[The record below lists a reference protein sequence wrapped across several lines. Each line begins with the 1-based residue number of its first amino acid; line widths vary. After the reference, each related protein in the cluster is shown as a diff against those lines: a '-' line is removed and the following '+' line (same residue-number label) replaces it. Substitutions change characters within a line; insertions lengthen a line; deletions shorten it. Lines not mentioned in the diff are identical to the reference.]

1 MPALPLQK
9 NTEEHFV
16 VVYLEKEREEYMSQR
31 LFTEILPLYKSKKNR
46 PYVIRIRMR
55 MADRV
60 DSKALRDAV
69 DTTMKRYPYFCVKLA
84 EEGSGFVFA
93 DNKNPVIV
101 ANSPNGIELNSEIS
115 NYHMI
120 AFSCYDNWIVMDIFH
135 GLTDATGAYEV
146 VRTLLFYYCSR
157 RYQVTLSE
165 RGIRTTKDDIAI
177 EEWECPVMNAVDI
190 PTPRR
195 YEMSP
200 PLNPNMVANLP
211 TETFSTVFSVIISE
225 KEFMRFNRDNDGSPG
240 TMVAL
245 ILSRSIAELFPNAH
259 DVIRIILC
267 VNQRKALHAPLA
279 HQSLVGGALLEYGE
293 NLRHLPLKQQI
304 QAYRNMVFA
313 QTDED
318 NVLAGISS
326 VVGLTNKLL
335 SKNTTKER
343 IALASFADE
352 MARRT
357 GTACV
362 SYVGKANFMEA
373 EKYVQE
379 FHLWT
384 YSALPITIEISAVN
398 GKFTFDFIQ
407 HFQSPIYVEAFLKEL
422 DKHGISYDFQDGI
435 MEELPNIKL
444 QWNQE

>member
-1 MPALPLQK
+1 M
-9 NTEEHFV
+9 
-16 VVYLEKEREEYMSQR
+16 
-31 LFTEILPLYKSKKNR
+31 
-46 PYVIRIRMR
+46 
-55 MADRV
+55 
-60 DSKALRDAV
+60 
-69 DTTMKRYPYFCVKLA
+69 
-84 EEGSGFVFA
+84 
-93 DNKNPVIV
+93 
-101 ANSPNGIELNSEIS
+101 
-115 NYHMI
+115 
-120 AFSCYDNWIVMDIFH
+120 
-135 GLTDATGAYEV
+135 
-146 VRTLLFYYCSR
+146 
-157 RYQVTLSE
+157 
-165 RGIRTTKDDIAI
+165 
-177 EEWECPVMNAVDI
+177 
-190 PTPRR
+190 
-195 YEMSP
+195 
-200 PLNPNMVANLP
+200 
-211 TETFSTVFSVIISE
+211 
-225 KEFMRFNRDNDGSPG
+225 
-240 TMVAL
+240 

-422 DKHGISYDFQDGI
+422 DKHGISYGFQDGI

>member
-1 MPALPLQK
+1 
-9 NTEEHFV
+9 
-16 VVYLEKEREEYMSQR
+16 
-31 LFTEILPLYKSKKNR
+31 KSKKNR
-46 PYVIRIRMR
+46 PYVIRIRIR
-55 MADRV
+55 MADWV
-60 DSKALRDAV
+60 DSTVFRDAV
-69 DTTMKRYPYFCVKLA
+69 DTTMKRYPYFCVKLR
-84 EEGSGFVFA
+84 EEGGAFVFEE
-93 DNKNPVIV
+93 NPSPVVISDLTHGV
-101 ANSPNGIELNSEIS
+101 ELNSKSS
-115 NYHMI
+115 NHHMI
-120 AFSCYDNWIVMDIFH
+120 SFSCFDDWIVMDIFH

-146 VRTLLFYYCSR
+146 IRTLLFYYCSS
-157 RYQVTLSE
+157 RYNVALSE
-165 RGIRTTKDDIAI
+165 RGIRTTKDDISI
-177 EEWECPVMNAVDI
+177 EEWECPVMNAVDL

-195 YEMSP
+195 YEMPP
-200 PLNPNMVANLP
+200 PLNPSMAANLP
-211 TETFSTVFSVIISE
+211 TETFPTVFSVIISE
-225 KEFMRFNRDNDGSPG
+225 KEFMRFNRNNDGSPG
-240 TMVAL
+240 TVVAL

-304 QAYRNMVFA
+304 QAYRKMVFS
-313 QTDED
+313 QTDEE

-326 VVGLTNKLL
+326 IVGLTNTLL
-335 SKNTTKER
+335 SKGTTEER

-407 HFQSPIYVEAFLKEL
+407 HFRSPIYIDAFLKEL
-422 DKHGISYDFQDGI
+422 DKHGISYNFQDGI